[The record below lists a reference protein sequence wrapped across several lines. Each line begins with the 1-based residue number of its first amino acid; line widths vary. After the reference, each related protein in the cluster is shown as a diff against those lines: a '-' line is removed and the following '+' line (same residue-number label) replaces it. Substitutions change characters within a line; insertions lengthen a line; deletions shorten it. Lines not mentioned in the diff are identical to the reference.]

1 MLCFILYKQGHFLDA
16 LFNILFSNCIFIS
29 RYKWFCIFELEL
41 VWKLREDSTPLIK
54 HTLSSVMQLSF
65 LSCFLQNNFQALC
78 NKCAQCQWL
87 EHLVTLC
94 AIYKN
99 LKPHLSWP
107 SGERNNGERME
118 TTLARM
124 QWKATKKQ
132 SNFNSAKQT
141 HYWWCG
147 SAELQSLLFIGIT
160 NYRQH
165 AGEWKCSF
173 LQLKVFTNRKDCS
186 HPWWLKKITGI
197 LKIGLKELYYLT
209 HFITC
214 CCFGAEPYCWA
225 LKEKCL
231 CPRENSEAFNSAIYC
246 SARGETWWYNF
257 KRSYYFK

>member
-186 HPWWLKKITGI
+186 HPWWLKKNHWNIKDRVEGALLSDT
-197 LKIGLKELYYLT
+197 LYNMLLFWCRT
-209 HFITC
+209 
-214 CCFGAEPYCWA
+214 
-225 LKEKCL
+225 LL
-231 CPRENSEAFNSAIYC
+231 LS
-246 SARGETWWYNF
+246 F
-257 KRSYYFK
+257 KREMFVSQGKLGSLQQCHLLFRTRGNLMI

>member
-78 NKCAQCQWL
+78 NKCAQCRWL

-107 SGERNNGERME
+107 SV
-118 TTLARM
+118 
-124 QWKATKKQ
+124 K
-132 SNFNSAKQT
+132 
-141 HYWWCG
+141 
-147 SAELQSLLFIGIT
+147 GIT
-160 NYRQH
+160 ER
-165 AGEWKCSF
+165 EWKQLWQGCNGKQQRSRAILTLQNKHIIDDVEAQSF
-173 LQLKVFTNRKDCS
+173 KAS
-186 HPWWLKKITGI
+186 
-197 LKIGLKELYYLT
+197 YL
-209 HFITC
+209 
-214 CCFGAEPYCWA
+214 
-225 LKEKCL
+225 
-231 CPRENSEAFNSAIYC
+231 
-246 SARGETWWYNF
+246 
-257 KRSYYFK
+257 